1 MCIRDRSCYIRQYQ
15 IDDVEDI
22 YQLNKEEMGY
32 DYPIELTAKKIMAL
46 CQSSCDRIFVAEESG
61 KVIGYVHANNYD
73 TLYFGHMKN
82 IMGIAVS
89 SLHKRHGI
97 GSLLLAEVE
106 KDVYKRQPQDDEEVI
121 EVKKNIVDLTPVI
134 FQEIMLEV
142 PMRVVR
148 CV

>member
-1 MCIRDRSCYIRQYQ
+1 MSCYIRQCQ

-61 KVIGYVHANNYD
+61 KVIGYVHVNNYD

-106 KDVYKRQPQDDEEVI
+106 KWAHEDNAIGIRLVSGGMRKGAHEFYRKNGYIHEKERI
-121 EVKKNIVDLTPVI
+121 NFKKY
-134 FQEIMLEV
+134 F
-142 PMRVVR
+142 
-148 CV
+148 

>member
-1 MCIRDRSCYIRQYQ
+1 MSCYIRQCQ

-106 KDVYKRQPQDDEEVI
+106 KWAHEDNAIGIRLVSGGMRKVLMNFIVRMVI
-121 EVKKNIVDLTPVI
+121 FTRKNRSILKNIFNI
-134 FQEIMLEV
+134 
-142 PMRVVR
+142 
-148 CV
+148 